1 MDAVTTSAHVE
12 VNTDTALISCSSYAH
27 RPAAR
32 RLALEVAH
40 EPLVI
45 SQHQHPRPL
54 EFGSSTIITE
64 VLRAGLRRF
73 VCSCTEYLLGRRW
86 VASICRRYTHR
97 LAADH

>member
-1 MDAVTTSAHVE
+1 MDAVTTSAHLTVPTHA
-12 VNTDTALISCSSYAH
+12 VLISCSRYAH

-40 EPLVI
+40 EPLVT

-54 EFGSSTIITE
+54 AIRSSTVITE

-73 VCSCTEYLLGRRW
+73 VASAPIFLGRRL